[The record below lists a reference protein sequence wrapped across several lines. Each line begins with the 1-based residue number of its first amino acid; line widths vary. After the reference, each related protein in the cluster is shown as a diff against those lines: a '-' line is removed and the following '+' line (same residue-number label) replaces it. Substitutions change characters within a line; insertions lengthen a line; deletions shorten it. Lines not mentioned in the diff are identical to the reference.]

1 MSEDKR
7 HCFRSYA
14 CLQFRYHVFVKFIA
28 SNPIRNHA
36 MFRRY
41 DQMTAILQFRNQT
54 LKFSN
59 LRSCDTLAQCDLV
72 RALFAKHRN
81 LIRFNS
87 NSKALHGIFLKKF
100 TNKLVSFM
108 IKNIDEFKK
117 NVIERSTNWMQNIF
131 MLFEKM
137 NVIKKLKQKT
147 QQEQTKTVIQLK
159 KQKRQNV
166 VQTQKLFDLQF
177 RLIDIENQLLFN
189 RIAVNDLIYQKIKII
204 KMKRCKN

>member
-1 MSEDKR
+1 
-7 HCFRSYA
+7 
-14 CLQFRYHVFVKFIA
+14 
-28 SNPIRNHA
+28 
-36 MFRRY
+36 
-41 DQMTAILQFRNQT
+41 
-54 LKFSN
+54 
-59 LRSCDTLAQCDLV
+59 
-72 RALFAKHRN
+72 
-81 LIRFNS
+81 
-87 NSKALHGIFLKKF
+87 
-100 TNKLVSFM
+100 
-108 IKNIDEFKK
+108 
-117 NVIERSTNWMQNIF
+117 MQNIF

-147 QQEQTKTVIQLK
+147 QQKQTKIVIQLK